1 MNIEKLKSFCKV
13 VEYDSFS
20 KASEEL
26 FCSQPAIS
34 KQIKSLEKE
43 IGFPLFNRDG
53 KKVILNSNGKI
64 VYKYSQKILSEISE
78 MNREILEINN
88 SISPVISFGATNF
101 IGVHIIT
108 PQISKFK
115 ESYPDISLSF
125 TIDFIPNILKMLQ
138 FNKFSFAFIS
148 ESNLLNDYPD
158 IETEFFRDDELIL
171 AVPYNHPWAKRQYIN
186 LDELKNETFLV
197 SQPNSAVRN
206 FIEKQLYSKGIVLT
220 NINNLY
226 NIEGIKQSILSG
238 HGISIIPKEAII
250 TELNHKLLVEVP
262 IKDLT
267 FTRKLFIAYKK
278 NKRFTSMERNFIQ
291 SL

>member
-88 SISPVISFGATNF
+88 SLSPVISFGATNF

-125 TIDFIPNILKMLQ
+125 TIDFIPNILKMLH

-148 ESNLLNDYPD
+148 ETNLLSEYPD

-171 AVPYNHPWAKRQYIN
+171 VVPHNHIWASRKSIN
-186 LDELKNETFLV
+186 LSELNNETFLV
-197 SQPNSAVRN
+197 SQPNSAIRS
-206 FIEKQLYSKGIVLT
+206 FIEKQLYSEGVVLRKT
-220 NINNLY
+220 NNLY

-238 HGISIIPKEAII
+238 HGVSILPKKAIT
-250 TELNHKLLVEVP
+250 TELKHKLLIEVP
-262 IKDLT
+262 IDGLR
-267 FTRKLFIAYKK
+267 FNRKLFIAYKK
-278 NKRFTSMERNFIQ
+278 NTQLTQNEKNFIK